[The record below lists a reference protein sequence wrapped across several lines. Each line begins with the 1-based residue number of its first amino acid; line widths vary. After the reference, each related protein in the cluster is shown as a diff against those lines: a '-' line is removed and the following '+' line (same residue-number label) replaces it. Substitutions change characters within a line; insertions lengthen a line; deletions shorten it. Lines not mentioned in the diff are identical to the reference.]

1 MKVVLS
7 LGSNVGDRRKTII
20 KTISK
25 LREKVKIE
33 KVSSLYETEPWGYK
47 NQNKF
52 FNVVVS
58 GETNLNPRDLLFFI
72 KKLEKEMGRRER
84 FRWGP
89 REIDVDIIFYGDVIL
104 EEEDLKIPHKD
115 YRDRDFVII
124 PLLEIEDEF
133 IDPERKRKVR
143 ELFTVKTLGEVK
155 KIEDFS
161 FKRDVFSEFN
171 PTLINIPYNLFL
183 FETLPSTQKFLKKN
197 FIESTL
203 VVSSIQTE
211 GRGRKGNLWIS
222 KRGGLWFSFTEKP
235 VKSIYALPLLSAL
248 SVGRMLKGLGI
259 HGVNIKIPNDVYIKD
274 RKVCG
279 IISEG
284 IFKDKLIGEVI
295 GVGLNVNLNE
305 EDFKGTF
312 LKPPTSIFLYTKR
325 FHFLDLLLMRIVFH
339 YKDIISNFYGFRRKE
354 IISELI
360 NEYNLFD
367 KPFKI
372 MKDKELVEVYGIDM
386 DEELNITVK
395 HLDGHTEKVPLH
407 MIP

>member
-7 LGSNVGDRRKTII
+7 LGSNIGDRRKTII

-25 LREKVKIE
+25 LRERVKIE
-33 KVSSLYETEPWGYK
+33 KVSSLYETEPWGYRK
-47 NQNKF
+47 QNKF
-52 FNVVVS
+52 FNVVIS
-58 GETNLNPRDLLFFI
+58 GETNLNPKSLLFFI
-72 KKLEKEMGRRER
+72 KKVEKEMGRRER

-89 REIDVDIIFYGDVIL
+89 REIDVDIVFYEDVIL
-104 EEEDLKIPHKD
+104 KEKDLKIPHKD
-115 YRDRDFVII
+115 YRDRDFVIV

-143 ELFTVKTLGEVK
+143 DLFTVKTLGEVK

-171 PTLINIPYNLFL
+171 LTLKKIPSNLF
-183 FETLPSTQKFLKKN
+183 FFRPLPSTQKFLKKN
-197 FIESTL
+197 FIENTL

-222 KRGGLWFSFTEKP
+222 KRGGLWFSFTERP

-248 SVGRMLKGLGI
+248 SVGRALKEMGI

-274 RKVCG
+274 KKVCG

-312 LKPPTSIFLYTKR
+312 LKPPTSIFLTIKIL
-325 FHFLDLLLMRIVFH
+325 FLIFIGL
-339 YKDIISNFYGFRRKE
+339 GERRLSLSLWMNT
-354 IISELI
+354 IFLI
-360 NEYNLFD
+360 N
-367 KPFKI
+367 
-372 MKDKELVEVYGIDM
+372 
-386 DEELNITVK
+386 
-395 HLDGHTEKVPLH
+395 HLKL
-407 MIP
+407 

>member
-25 LREKVKIE
+25 LREKIHIE
-33 KVSSLYETEPWGYK
+33 KVSSLYETEPWGYRK
-47 NQNKF
+47 QNKF

-58 GETNLNPRDLLFFI
+58 GETGLNPRNLLFFI
-72 KKLEKEMGRRER
+72 KKVEKEMGRRER

-89 REIDVDIIFYGDVIL
+89 REIDVDIIFYEDVIL
-104 EEEDLKIPHKD
+104 KEEDLKIPHKE
-115 YRDRDFVII
+115 YRDRNFVIV
-124 PLLEIEDEF
+124 PLLEVEGEF
-133 IDPERKRKVR
+133 IDPERGKKVC
-143 ELFTVKTLGEVK
+143 ELFTVKSSKDVK

-171 PTLINIPYNLFL
+171 LNLINIPYNLFL
-183 FETLPSTQKFLKKN
+183 FEILPSTQKFLKKN
-197 FIESTL
+197 FSKNTL

-211 GRGRKGNLWIS
+211 GRGRKGSLWVS
-222 KRGGLWFSFTEKP
+222 NRGGLWFSLTEKP
-235 VKSIYALPLLSAL
+235 FKSIYALPLLSAL
-248 SVGRMLKGLGI
+248 SVGRTLKELGI
-259 HGVNIKIPNDVYIKD
+259 HKVNIKIPNDIYIND

-295 GVGLNVNLNE
+295 GIGLNVNLNE
-305 EDFKGTF
+305 EDFKGSFLKTPTSTF
-312 LKPPTSIFLYTKR
+312 LDTKR
-325 FHFLDLLLMRIVFH
+325 FYFIDLLLMRIVFH
-339 YKDIISNFYGFRRKE
+339 YKEIISNFYKLRKE
-354 IISELI
+354 IVSELV
-360 NEYNLFD
+360 NEYRVFD

-372 MKDKELVEVYGIDM
+372 IKSGELVEVYGVDM
-386 DEELNITVK
+386 DEDLNITVK
-395 HLDGHTEKVPLH
+395 YLDGYTEKIPLH